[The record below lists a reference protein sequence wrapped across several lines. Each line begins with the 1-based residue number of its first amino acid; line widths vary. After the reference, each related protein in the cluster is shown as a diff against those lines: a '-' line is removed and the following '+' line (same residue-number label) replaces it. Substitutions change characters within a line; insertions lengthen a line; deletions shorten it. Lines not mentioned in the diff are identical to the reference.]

1 MLSEAYLQ
9 IRMVTSVVFQDCH
22 KTAMKSYEYVY
33 LPSLLDS
40 LGYHNAG
47 LIHTI
52 VPFGKPKSLRNHNL
66 GLKSGRLEFFLL
78 SSGK

>member
-22 KTAMKSYEYVY
+22 KTAMNMFICH
-33 LPSLLDS
+33 LFWTP